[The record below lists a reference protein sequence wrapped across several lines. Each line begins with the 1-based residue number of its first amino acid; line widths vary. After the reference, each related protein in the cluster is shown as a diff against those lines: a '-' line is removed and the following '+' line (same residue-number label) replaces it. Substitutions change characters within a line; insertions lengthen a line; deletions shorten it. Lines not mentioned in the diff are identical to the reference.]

1 MHPNLNITDEQLAA
15 YCRKWRIAEFWLFG
29 SILRDDFSPASDVDV
44 MVRYEDDAPWT
55 LFDMSEM
62 KFELQELLGRR
73 VDLLTIKGAQGI
85 RNQYRRRAILDSA
98 QRVYAA

>member
-1 MHPNLNITDEQLAA
+1 MHPNLDITDDQLAA
-15 YCRKWRIAEFWLFG
+15 YCRKWRIVEFWLFG

-62 KFELQELLGRR
+62 KFELEKLMGRE
-73 VDLLTIKGAQGI
+73 VDLFTQRGVEGM
-85 RNQYRRRAILDSA
+85 RNPYRRHAILSS
-98 QRVYAA
+98 VEVLYAA